1 MLWEQIQEF
10 FKEGSI
16 ANYILDGYLIFVLVF
31 FVLWFALRSKH
42 FYALLLPIVLVLL
55 FGFLAKQFSLGISN
69 QVYSYLYFVL
79 PIFFVV
85 VMAPD
90 IHKWLETSGSKDQ
103 TVQNVKGTNANKQ
116 AIADAVMFLS
126 SRKIGALITIE
137 KHKLLDQYAEKAII
151 MNAEISKE
159 LLINIFSPLTP
170 LHDGA
175 VIIKGNKIRC
185 AGAYYVLSTRD
196 NLDKTVGSRHRAA
209 LGIAEVTDSI
219 TIVVSEE
226 TGKISITYS
235 GIIISISDREKL
247 LEYKGIAPLIEKIE
261 KSLSN
266 GRTIIAIDGGSAS
279 GKTTLASLLSRVYDG
294 TVFHMDDFF
303 LPPHLRTPE
312 RLNEVGGNVDRDRF
326 ENEVLIPLSQ
336 EKTVNYRPFDCKT
349 GDFKETTRI
358 EPKKLVIIEGAYSMH
373 PSLRGYYT
381 TSLFLEIDKDTQK
394 DRVLKRNIDTWRVF
408 FEKWIPLED
417 EYFEKMDIKSKCD
430 FIIKI

>member
-1 MLWEQIQEF
+1 MIWEQIQDF

-16 ANYILDGYLIFVLVF
+16 ANYILDGYLIFILVF
-31 FVLWFALRSKH
+31 FVLWFALRSKR
-42 FYALLLPIVLVLL
+42 FYALLLPTILVLL
-55 FGFLAKQFSLGISN
+55 SSFLAKQLNLGISSK
-69 QVYSYLYFVL
+69 VYSYVCLAL
-79 PIFFVV
+79 PIFFVII
-85 VMAPD
+85 MAPE
-90 IHKWLETSGSKDQ
+90 IHSWLERSGSKEQ
-103 TVQNVKGTNANKQ
+103 ASKNVKGTNANKQ

-185 AGAYYVLSTRD
+185 AGAYYVLSTRE

-247 LEYKGIAPLIEKIE
+247 LEY
-261 KSLSN
+261 
-266 GRTIIAIDGGSAS
+266 ID
-279 GKTTLASLLSRVYDG
+279 LA
-294 TVFHMDDFF
+294 M
-303 LPPHLRTPE
+303 E
-312 RLNEVGGNVDRDRF
+312 
-326 ENEVLIPLSQ
+326 
-336 EKTVNYRPFDCKT
+336 
-349 GDFKETTRI
+349 
-358 EPKKLVIIEGAYSMH
+358 
-373 PSLRGYYT
+373 
-381 TSLFLEIDKDTQK
+381 
-394 DRVLKRNIDTWRVF
+394 
-408 FEKWIPLED
+408 
-417 EYFEKMDIKSKCD
+417 
-430 FIIKI
+430 

>member
-1 MLWEQIQEF
+1 MIWEQIQDF

-16 ANYILDGYLIFVLVF
+16 ANYILDGYLIFILVF
-31 FVLWFALRSKH
+31 FVLWFALRSKR
-42 FYALLLPIVLVLL
+42 FYALLLPTILVLL
-55 FGFLAKQFSLGISN
+55 SSFLAQQLNLGISSKI
-69 QVYSYLYFVL
+69 YSYVCLAL
-79 PIFFVV
+79 PIFFVI
-85 VMAPD
+85 VMAPE
-90 IHKWLETSGSKDQ
+90 IHSWLERSGSKEQ
-103 TVQNVKGTNANKQ
+103 TSKNVKGTNANKQ

-185 AGAYYVLSTRD
+185 AGAYYVLSTRE

-247 LEYKGIAPLIEKIE
+247 LEY
-261 KSLSN
+261 
-266 GRTIIAIDGGSAS
+266 ID
-279 GKTTLASLLSRVYDG
+279 LA
-294 TVFHMDDFF
+294 M
-303 LPPHLRTPE
+303 E
-312 RLNEVGGNVDRDRF
+312 
-326 ENEVLIPLSQ
+326 
-336 EKTVNYRPFDCKT
+336 
-349 GDFKETTRI
+349 
-358 EPKKLVIIEGAYSMH
+358 
-373 PSLRGYYT
+373 
-381 TSLFLEIDKDTQK
+381 
-394 DRVLKRNIDTWRVF
+394 
-408 FEKWIPLED
+408 
-417 EYFEKMDIKSKCD
+417 
-430 FIIKI
+430 

>member
-16 ANYILDGYLIFVLVF
+16 ANYILDGYLIFILVF
-31 FVLWFALRSKH
+31 FVLWFALRSKR
-42 FYALLLPIVLVLL
+42 FYALLLPTILVLL
-55 FGFLAKQFSLGISN
+55 SSFLAKQFDLGISSK
-69 QVYSYLYFVL
+69 VYSYVCLAL
-79 PIFFVV
+79 PICFVI
-85 VMAPD
+85 VMAPE
-90 IHKWLETSGSKDQ
+90 IHNWLERSGSKEQ
-103 TVQNVKGTNANKQ
+103 VTKNVKGTNANKQ

-185 AGAYYVLSTRD
+185 AGAYYVLSTRE

-247 LEYKGIAPLIEKIE
+247 LEY
-261 KSLSN
+261 
-266 GRTIIAIDGGSAS
+266 ID
-279 GKTTLASLLSRVYDG
+279 LA
-294 TVFHMDDFF
+294 M
-303 LPPHLRTPE
+303 E
-312 RLNEVGGNVDRDRF
+312 
-326 ENEVLIPLSQ
+326 
-336 EKTVNYRPFDCKT
+336 
-349 GDFKETTRI
+349 
-358 EPKKLVIIEGAYSMH
+358 
-373 PSLRGYYT
+373 
-381 TSLFLEIDKDTQK
+381 
-394 DRVLKRNIDTWRVF
+394 
-408 FEKWIPLED
+408 
-417 EYFEKMDIKSKCD
+417 
-430 FIIKI
+430 

>member
-31 FVLWFALRSKH
+31 LVLWFALRSKH

-247 LEYKGIAPLIEKIE
+247 LEY
-261 KSLSN
+261 
-266 GRTIIAIDGGSAS
+266 ID
-279 GKTTLASLLSRVYDG
+279 LA
-294 TVFHMDDFF
+294 M
-303 LPPHLRTPE
+303 E
-312 RLNEVGGNVDRDRF
+312 
-326 ENEVLIPLSQ
+326 
-336 EKTVNYRPFDCKT
+336 
-349 GDFKETTRI
+349 
-358 EPKKLVIIEGAYSMH
+358 
-373 PSLRGYYT
+373 
-381 TSLFLEIDKDTQK
+381 
-394 DRVLKRNIDTWRVF
+394 
-408 FEKWIPLED
+408 
-417 EYFEKMDIKSKCD
+417 
-430 FIIKI
+430 